1 MDTQIIQAALQ
12 WAAHLRQQA
21 DHIEAAVGAVSRP
34 PAEKEKRTYKKRA
47 KAKARNLS
55 PEARKRIAEAQ
66 KRRWAKARGG
76 KEV

>member
-34 PAEKEKRTYKKRA
+34 PAEKEKRA